1 MTDTPGSRPVP
12 AAPRQA
18 AAGGPG
24 DPPPAQAAD
33 DALNQVRASLAGTL
47 MERMGIDVVEAS
59 PERLVGTM
67 PVPGNTQPYG
77 LLHGGA
83 SVVLAETLGS
93 YGAMLH
99 AGPGRRAVGIEVGAS
114 HHRAATEGVV
124 TGTATALHLGGTT
137 AVYEIVV
144 EDSRSRR
151 VCTARLTCLL
161 IARRPD

>member
-1 MTDTPGSRPVP
+1 MTDTPG
-12 AAPRQA
+12 
-18 AAGGPG
+18 
-24 DPPPAQAAD
+24 AD
-33 DALNQVRASLAGTL
+33 DRPAPASSEDALAQVRASLAGTL
-47 MERMGIDVVEAS
+47 TERMGIEILEAS
-59 PERLVGTM
+59 PTRLVGTM
-67 PVPGNTQPYG
+67 PVLGNTQPYG

-99 AGPGRRAVGIEVGAS
+99 AGPGRQAVGVEVGAS
-114 HHRAATEGVV
+114 HHRGATAGLV
-124 TGTATALHLGGTT
+124 TGTATALHLGSTT

-144 EDSRSRR
+144 EDSRSKR